1 MALSTAIKTI
11 LTNDTTITAFVE
23 DRIYPGIAPFNVNL
37 PFIVVKIGNKT
48 VDRNKS
54 YDFDWTKC
62 DIEIDVVSKFYTDT
76 ETYADLIRV
85 ALNRVD
91 GTVDSEIIDTI
102 IYEGET
108 AEYYERLTEGGTTT
122 GQGVFERQ
130 INFTLIKKG

>member
-11 LTNDTTITAFVE
+11 LTNDATITAFVE

-62 DIEIDVVSKFYTDT
+62 DIEVDVVSKFYTDT

-85 ALNRVD
+85 ALNRVG
-91 GTVDSEIIDTI
+91 GTVDTEVIDTI

-130 INFTLIKKG
+130 VNFTLIKKG